1 MESTNR
7 FHVAH
12 AASPNWLQA
21 ANSCLAQLDDAAP
34 GANLGFLYVTD
45 GFSEHL
51 PRLLDYLK
59 EQTDVEDWVGSV
71 AVGICAT
78 GKEYY
83 DEPALSIMLAEFAP
97 ETYRVFSTIRT
108 DIDEFTRTHQAWC
121 ERARAQFAVV
131 HGDPRNSRTPLLLEQ
146 LSDALAGGFLVGG
159 LTSSRGAHAQIAG
172 GLTEGGV
179 SGVVFADSIAITTGL
194 TQGCTPI
201 GAKHEI
207 TECQDNIAI
216 KLDGRPALDVFNE
229 EVGDLIARDPARA
242 GGYIMAGFPIKGSD
256 TGEYLVRQVLGVD
269 TRHKL
274 LAIGEALSA
283 GDMLQFCRRDNRS
296 AYDDLLRMLRDVR
309 ARYPGTPRGGVYY
322 SCLGRGQHMFG
333 PHSEELNT
341 IRQELGEFPLV
352 GFFANGEISHNRLYG
367 FTGVLTLF
375 G

>member
-1 MESTNR
+1 MET

-21 ANSCLAQLDDAAP
+21 ANSCLAQLDDASP

-45 GFSEHL
+45 GFTQQL

-59 EQTDVEDWVGSV
+59 EQTDIEDWVGSV
-71 AVGICAT
+71 GIGICAT

-83 DEPALSIMLAEFAP
+83 DEPALSIMLAEFPPDAF
-97 ETYRVFSTIRT
+97 RVFPSIRA
-108 DIDEFTRTHQAWC
+108 DIGEFTLPHRAWC
-121 ERARAQFAVV
+121 EHAHAHFAIV
-131 HGDPRNSRTPLLLEQ
+131 HGDPRNPKTPAFIEQ
-146 LSDALAGGFLVGG
+146 LSDALAGGFIVGG

-172 GLTEGGV
+172 KLTEGGV
-179 SGVVFADSIAITTGL
+179 SGVVLADCVGITTGL

-207 TECQDNIAI
+207 TDCQDNIVV
-216 KLDGRPALDVFNE
+216 KLDGRPALDVFND
-229 EVGDLIARDPARA
+229 EVGEVIARDPARA

-256 TGEYLVRQVLGVD
+256 TGDYLVRQIIGVD
-269 TRHKL
+269 TQRKL
-274 LAIGEALSA
+274 LAIGDSLSE
-283 GDMLQFCRRDNRS
+283 GDTLRFCRRDNRS
-296 AYDDLLRMLRDVR
+296 AYEDLVRMLRDVR
-309 ARYPGTPRGGVYY
+309 ARHPGTPKGGVYY
-322 SCLGRGQHMFG
+322 SCLGRGQNMFG

>member
-1 MESTNR
+1 MET
-7 FHVAH
+7 FHAAH

-21 ANSCLAQLDDAAP
+21 ANSCLAQLDDASP

-59 EQTDVEDWVGSV
+59 EQTDIEDWVGTV
-71 AVGICAT
+71 GIGICAT

-83 DEPALSIMLAEFAP
+83 DEPALSIMLAEFPPDAF
-97 ETYRVFSTIRT
+97 RVFPSIRA
-108 DIDEFTRTHQAWC
+108 DIGEFTQPHRGWC
-121 ERARAQFAVV
+121 EHAHAHFAIV
-131 HGDPRNSRTPLLLEQ
+131 HGDPRNPKTPVFVEQ

-172 GLTEGGV
+172 KLTEGGV
-179 SGVVFADSIAITTGL
+179 SGVVLADCVGITTGL

-207 TECQDNIAI
+207 TDCQDNIVV

-229 EVGDLIARDPARA
+229 EVGEVIARDPTRA

-256 TGEYLVRQVLGVD
+256 TGDYLVRQIIGVD
-269 TRHKL
+269 TGRKL
-274 LAIGEALSA
+274 LAIGESLNV
-283 GDMLQFCRRDNRS
+283 GDTLHFCRRDNRS
-296 AYDDLLRMLRDVR
+296 AYEDLVRMLRDVR
-309 ARYPGTPRGGVYY
+309 ARSPGTPKGGVYY

-375 G
+375 H

>member
-1 MESTNR
+1 MESPNA
-7 FHVAH
+7 FHAAH

-71 AVGICAT
+71 GVGICAT

-83 DEPALSIMLAEFAP
+83 DEPALSVLLAEFPPDAF
-97 ETYRVFSTIRT
+97 RVFPSIRA
-108 DIDEFTRTHQAWC
+108 DIGEFTHAHRTWC
-121 ERARAQFAVV
+121 EHASAHFAIV
-131 HGDPRNSRTPLLLEQ
+131 HGDPRNPRTPAFIEQ

-172 GLTEGGV
+172 KLTEGGV
-179 SGVVFADSIAITTGL
+179 SGVVLADSVGITTGL

-201 GAKHEI
+201 GAKHEV
-207 TECQDNIAI
+207 TDCQDNIAV

-229 EVGDLIARDPARA
+229 EVGELIARDPVRA

-256 TGEYLVRQVLGVD
+256 TGDYLVRNILGVD
-269 TRHKL
+269 TNRKL
-274 LAIGEALSA
+274 LAIGEYLNV
-283 GDMLQFCRRDNRS
+283 GDTLQFCRRDNRS
-296 AYDDLLRMLRDVR
+296 AYEDLVRMLRDVR
-309 ARYPGTPRGGVYY
+309 ARHPGAPRGGVYY

-333 PHSEELNT
+333 SHSEELNT

-375 G
+375 R